1 MNESF
6 EELEHR
12 YRVLLNRVTDAQ
24 RVLRDVMGDPKPLAP
39 GEEPPILTKAQRDA
53 QTEAMK
59 AFQEYVPVRD
69 LYWATRWGREGNPPK
84 L

>member
-24 RVLRDVMGDPKPLAP
+24 RVLRDVMGDPMPLSP
-39 GEEPPILTKAQRDA
+39 GKSLRS
-53 QTEAMK
+53 
-59 AFQEYVPVRD
+59 
-69 LYWATRWGREGNPPK
+69 
-84 L
+84 